1 MAVPGGM
8 LGPMGVF
15 PVVLLQ
21 EVLPVVGAVGGPDHG
36 VDVPAVRD
44 AGKKMPHAHRA
55 LVAAG

>member
-1 MAVPGGM
+1 
-8 LGPMGVF
+8 MGVF